1 MVSSGKSRAAASASA
16 IPSMIGMRMSV
27 SRRSKRPASRTS
39 RSSASLPSHAVATSW
54 PSLVSARAQSASSS
68 SAMRMRAMASASA
81 YRAYDVAPGNEA
93 HEHVAGVRRRRS
105 KPGAEGNGLARRQRR
120 TRGNRG
126 PRIDFL
132 PRRIAND
139 EFEPRHF
146 DGLVRVVDDVALDQ
160 EDRYPLVL
168 LRCGGDAIEAEAAQV
183 HRQAHRRIKGS
194 GLRQGAHEI
203 AAPADEQSIDK
214 EQRQDGGL
222 QVRERPAPTSSPRA
236 SCLSPGG
243 NRLDVPARLGLV

>member
-27 SRRSKRPASRTS
+27 SRRSQRPASRTS
-39 RSSASLPSHAVATSW
+39 SSSASLPSHAVATSW
-54 PSLVSARAQSASSS
+54 PSLVSARAQSAQSASSS

-81 YRAYDVAPGNEA
+81 YRTYDVAPGNEA
-93 HEHVAGVRRRRS
+93 HEHVARVRRRRR
-105 KPGAEGNGLARRQRR
+105 KPGAEGYGLARRQRR

-132 PRRIAND
+132 PRRIAD
-139 EFEPRHF
+139 DKFEPRHF

-160 EDRYPLVL
+160 EDWHPLVL
-168 LRCGGDAIEAEAAQV
+168 LRGRGDAVEAEPAQV

-203 AAPADEQSIDK
+203 AAPADEQSVDK
-214 EQRQDGGL
+214 EERQDGGL
-222 QVRERPAPTSSPRA
+222 QVRKRP
-236 SCLSPGG
+236 
-243 NRLDVPARLGLV
+243 